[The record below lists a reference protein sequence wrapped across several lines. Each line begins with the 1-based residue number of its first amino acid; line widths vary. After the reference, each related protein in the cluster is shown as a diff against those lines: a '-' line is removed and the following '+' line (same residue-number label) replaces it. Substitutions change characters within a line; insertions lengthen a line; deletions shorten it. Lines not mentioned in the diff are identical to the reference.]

1 MKKASLIIFCLL
13 VQVCQVNGQFLKD
26 GLGRPIKENKYINV
40 DGSPYLFDNW
50 LKGDVKSNDG
60 ITDKS
65 NELKYDVV
73 EDRILF
79 KGEQGVEMDF
89 VDLIVSFTLFSD
101 EGKRNFRRF
110 ADITEYQGIPFF
122 EVLNE
127 GEKLILLKKAIR
139 SVMYNKAYG
148 SATTTKSFSQTIKYY
163 LLKNDGSYVRIKKD
177 KGAIMAALADKA
189 AEMDLYLK
197 TNKTDFRKE
206 EDLGKLFTYY
216 NTL

>member
-13 VQVCQVNGQFLKD
+13 VQVCQVSGQFLKD

-163 LLKNDGSYVRIKKD
+163 LLKNDGSYVRIKKE

-189 AEMDLYLK
+189 AEMELYLK